1 VSADKI
7 LYVFTETDRHACL
20 FFQAEPSLAR
30 CFLVSSGR
38 PLFVKCIATP
48 IEEQK
53 QPERRKS
60 MAVLL

>member
-1 VSADKI
+1 VI
-7 LYVFTETDRHACL
+7 EYVFTETDRHDCL
-20 FFQAEPSLAR
+20 FFQAGPSFVR
-30 CFLVSSGR
+30 FFLVSYVHC
-38 PLFVKCIATP
+38 LFVKWFATP